1 MKLKKADIEKEIKNI
16 YNAPVP
22 DYWNKIENADVTQIP
37 IVENPKRRVM
47 PFYRIATVAACFVLV
62 LTFSIIG
69 ATNFFSEN
77 SNQSNIIYGKDTP
90 VRIGKSGVIKASF
103 EKPYTFQEAYE
114 EADLVAEV
122 VITEWLGELDKD
134 GYGETTYFKATIAE
148 KFKNELNYQENEIT
162 LLQSGNSN
170 WTFNGYPLFKN
181 GDNFLLFLSWLD
193 PVEYPEYCS
202 NKEDCFA
209 IVGEQL
215 TEMQVVNKDGKKYAL
230 KRNLYNNFT
239 DIEHLM
245 KSNATKIIESALK
258 QDEVLLAAGTKFES
272 VYLVD
277 DLKNHMES
285 FKNADN

>member
-1 MKLKKADIEKEIKNI
+1 MKKLMAL
-16 YNAPVP
+16 
-22 DYWNKIENADVTQIP
+22 
-37 IVENPKRRVM
+37 
-47 PFYRIATVAACFVLV
+47 VLV
-62 LTFSIIG
+62 LVFILSFAG
-69 ATNFFSEN
+69 CN
-77 SNQSNIIYGKDTP
+77 NISLPEQVLEASDTS
-90 VRIGKSGVIKASF
+90 VRIGKSGSKKASF
-103 EKPYTFQEAYE
+103 DKSYSFKEAYS

-134 GYGETTYFKATIAE
+134 GYNKTTYFKATITE
-148 KFKNELNYQENEIT
+148 NFKNELNYQENEIT

-170 WTFNGYPLFKN
+170 WTFKGYPLFKN
-181 GDNFLLFLSWLD
+181 GDKFLLFLSWMD
-193 PVEYPEYCS
+193 PTKYPEYCS

-215 TEMQVVNKDGKKYAL
+215 TEMQVVDKDGEKYAL

-239 DIEHLM
+239 DIEHLA
-245 KSNATKIIESALK
+245 KPNATKIIESALK